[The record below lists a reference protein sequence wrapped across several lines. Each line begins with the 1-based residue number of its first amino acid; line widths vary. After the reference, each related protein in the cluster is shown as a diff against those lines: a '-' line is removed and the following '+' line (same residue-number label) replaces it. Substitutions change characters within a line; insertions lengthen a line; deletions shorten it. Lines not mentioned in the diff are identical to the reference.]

1 MINKNKKAILLVLGA
16 AALFFVLFYFKV
28 PKLEISDL
36 KVSAEKNLENPFN
49 DFILE
54 ARAAMVFDLA
64 KNEPIYEFNSHSQ
77 LPLASL
83 TKIMTVL
90 VAEEIKTKDISKL
103 VEEALVQ
110 SSNQA
115 AGALASMNGDFIDLM
130 NRKAKEIGMNQ
141 TYFLNETGLDISVK
155 LSGAYG
161 SAYDIVRLVAYALK
175 TNPDFFSAT
184 VSDFNLN
191 TNPYASTTTMLIG
204 SKTGLTDLAGGNLA
218 IIFDAGFNHPVVSV
232 VLGSTETGR
241 FTDTQKLIEATYK
254 FLQRWF

>member
-1 MINKNKKAILLVLGA
+1 MKEKKINLIIVLGA
-16 AALFFVLFYFKV
+16 AVLFAVLFYFKI
-28 PKLEISDL
+28 PKLVVSDN
-36 KVSAEKNLENPFN
+36 KVSARQNQENPFN

-54 ARAAMVFDLA
+54 ARSAMVFDLV
-64 KNEPIYEFNSHSQ
+64 KNGPIYEFNSQAQ

-90 VAEEIKTKDISKL
+90 VAEEIKTKDISQL

-115 AGALASMNGDFIDLM
+115 ASALASMNGNFIDLM
-130 NRKAKEIGMNQ
+130 NKKAKEIGMNQ
-141 TYFLNETGLDISVK
+141 TYFLNETGLDISAK

-161 SAYDIVRLVAYALK
+161 SASDIVKLVAYALK
-175 TNPDFFSAT
+175 SNPDFFSAT
-184 VSDFNLN
+184 VNNFDFN
-191 TNPYASTTTMLIG
+191 TNPYASTTTMIIG

-232 VLGSTETGR
+232 VLGSTENGR
-241 FTDTQKLIEATYK
+241 FIDTQKLIEATYK
-254 FLQRWF
+254 YLEK